1 MKKLSALILALVI
14 CVTFVACTNSSVEE
28 NNGISRT
35 YTYFNENVNTAEYFW
50 VISFGGETLTM
61 ATKNGVNYNK
71 TENSESTEV
80 QIYKDAKVY
89 RVYDVNKAYMVYDD
103 TENDCFRVET
113 LKSTGINKDSFKSG
127 KNTVEGKEYYY
138 EEFSAENGHDR
149 YYFEGDKLKFIEFI
163 QEGTSTFIKIETAEN
178 TADDSLFTIPDDYEL
193 IEY

>member
-1 MKKLSALILALVI
+1 MKRIISLILTFAF
-14 CVTFVACTNSSVEE
+14 CMSFVACSKDDLSTGDEV
-28 NNGISRT
+28 SRT
-35 YTYFNENVNTAEYFW
+35 FTYFNENVNTAEYLW

-89 RVYDVNKAYMVYDD
+89 RVYDTNKAYMVYDD

-113 LKSTGINKDSFKSG
+113 LKSTGINKDNFKSG

-138 EEFSAENGHDR
+138 EEFSAENGQDR
-149 YYFEGDKLKFIEFI
+149 YYFDGDELKFIEFI
-163 QEGTSTFIKIETAEN
+163 QAGTSTFIKIESAKN
-178 TADDSLFTIPDDYEL
+178 SADDSLFVIPEDYEL
-193 IEY
+193 VEY